1 VVNFD
6 TEEELLEK
14 SSGPD
19 MTPMIDMVFLLLIF
33 FLLTSLII
41 RPALEVDFPESETAE
56 SREPRELTV
65 TIERDG
71 DIFLNGAPAA
81 LDTLEG
87 KLTALI
93 EETGTRAV
101 TIKADRKVEFELIV
115 NVMDAARKTGAE
127 SVSFVVQRK

>member
-1 VVNFD
+1 
-6 TEEELLEK
+6 
-14 SSGPD
+14 